1 MPMKPLQ
8 FSQDK
13 KELSFL
19 TCKATYSTTRIF
31 SSLQKIRQVHPVTWK
46 NINRTNQRIKTAKL
60 LAEYYLILFS
70 TATLWKWIRKATP
83 HGQAL
88 SNLEWLFP
96 TAEPIHI
103 NSDTNFILL
112 PIYLPTYFQYT
123 HERLY
128 GRVPFLTPYQP
139 NTPTT
144 EWIRNIDFQEDNLYI
159 CWARHVDQS
168 NINKW
173 YQHMNFVFKNQ
184 LIQSPQDISSYLRV
198 YKYTDISPY
207 DAKVL
212 PNPSSYSLAD
222 IPPYS
227 IQHNYL
233 ERQFTFL
240 EITSYDHRKDTF
252 TSGNVHNPNK
262 IVRLKTHSEHLE
274 PLILS
279 TSHFID
285 IAQHPYMFDDVVEY
299 FKKHNDCNQYS
310 VPELKSGLRQLK
322 KAIA

>member
-1 MPMKPLQ
+1 
-8 FSQDK
+8 
-13 KELSFL
+13 
-19 TCKATYSTTRIF
+19 
-31 SSLQKIRQVHPVTWK
+31 
-46 NINRTNQRIKTAKL
+46 
-60 LAEYYLILFS
+60 
-70 TATLWKWIRKATP
+70 
-83 HGQAL
+83 
-88 SNLEWLFP
+88 
-96 TAEPIHI
+96 
-103 NSDTNFILL
+103 
-112 PIYLPTYFQYT
+112 
-123 HERLY
+123 
-128 GRVPFLTPYQP
+128 
-139 NTPTT
+139 
-144 EWIRNIDFQEDNLYI
+144 
-159 CWARHVDQS
+159 
-168 NINKW
+168 
-173 YQHMNFVFKNQ
+173 MNFVFKNQ
-184 LIQSPQDISSYLRV
+184 LIQSPQDISSYIRV

-240 EITSYDHRKDTF
+240 EITSHDQLAKTHSTKSVSHTPHK
-252 TSGNVHNPNK
+252 V
-262 IVRLKTHSEHLE
+262 IRLKTHSERLE
-274 PLILS
+274 PLVLS